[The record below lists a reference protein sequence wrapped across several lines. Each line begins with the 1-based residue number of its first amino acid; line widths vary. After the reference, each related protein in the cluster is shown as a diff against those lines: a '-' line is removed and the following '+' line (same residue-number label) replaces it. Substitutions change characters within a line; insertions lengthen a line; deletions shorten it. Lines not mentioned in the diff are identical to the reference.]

1 MSLRDFI
8 KPKKSLDIENEES
21 IEQCVDTFEKNNEL
35 YKGKSLT
42 WIVRVTADELDIT
55 KDELCEALDQHY
67 GSQEG
72 D

>member
-8 KPKKSLDIENEES
+8 KPKKNIDINNEETR
-21 IEQCVDTFEKNNEL
+21 EQCVDVFEKNTEL

-42 WIVRVTADELDIT
+42 WVVRVTADELGIT

-67 GSQEG
+67 GTKDG